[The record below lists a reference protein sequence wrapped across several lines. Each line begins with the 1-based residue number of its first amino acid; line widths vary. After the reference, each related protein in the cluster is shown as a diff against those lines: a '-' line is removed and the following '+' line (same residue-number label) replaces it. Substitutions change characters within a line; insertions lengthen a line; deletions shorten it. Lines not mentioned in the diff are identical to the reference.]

1 MSFRTQFDQFED
13 YRGIEKYSE
22 GDEEQYTYAYIYLYN
37 KSIKY
42 RVFIINSI
50 NI

>member
-22 GDEEQYTYAYIYLYN
+22 GDEEQYTYAYIYN
-37 KSIKY
+37 C
-42 RVFIINSI
+42 IINPS
-50 NI
+50 NIGYL